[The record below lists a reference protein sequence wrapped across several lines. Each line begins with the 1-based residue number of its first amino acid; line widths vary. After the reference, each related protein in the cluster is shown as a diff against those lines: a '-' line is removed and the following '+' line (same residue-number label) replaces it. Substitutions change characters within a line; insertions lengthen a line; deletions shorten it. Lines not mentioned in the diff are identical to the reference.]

1 MAISDSLF
9 NWGTVTNCKV
19 RNGQTRDEYEC
30 RLGWAYA
37 VNGDKSSSQDISGN
51 RTQVTLRLQARSIS
65 STYKT
70 EGTGQTTIIDNTTV
84 TSNARIDMSNTNVW
98 QTLGEL
104 TIWIDHNNDGNISVI
119 KNGSFTCTAGSSD
132 YSLRS
137 GSASVTVA
145 PATIPRY
152 ANFTNHHIASV
163 GTHSINVYWNADA
176 ACDAIQCS
184 VNGGGW
190 FGVSGHPEYTISGL
204 TPNTAYSIRTRIRRQ
219 DSQLWTESG
228 TIYATTEQVTP
239 NITGIWVKSVG
250 LNSITFAFS
259 CDYAH
264 TFYYKLSTHT
274 NYTRGANNITA
285 GEFTITGLAPNSQ
298 YTVNLICRN
307 WINES
312 ADTYKDVH
320 ANISGTTL
328 NVGTITSAPDI
339 NFGDFARITKLN
351 PSGAVN
357 NLRVETLNPTVT
369 MASRNNISNDYT
381 LTLTDSEWDE
391 LYKRLGDN
399 NSITIR
405 YVIDTY
411 GDTIYYHW
419 VDKTLTLTGNQ
430 KTAHIGVGGGQKR
443 ARVFLGVNGSVKR
456 AVMWIGNNGRKRC
469 I

>member
-9 NWGTVTNCKV
+9 NWGTETNCKV
-19 RNGQTRDEYEC
+19 RNGQTRTEYRC

-37 VNGDKSSSQDISGN
+37 VNGNQSSSQDISGN

-104 TIWIDHNNDGNISVI
+104 TIWISHNSDGTLSVS
-119 KNGSFTCTAGSSD
+119 KSGSFTCTAGSSD

-152 ANFTNHHIASV
+152 ANFIHHHIATV
-163 GTHSINVYWNADA
+163 GTNSVNVYWGADA
-176 ACDAIQCS
+176 TCDAIQCS

-190 FGVSGHPEYTISGL
+190 FDVSGYPEYTIGGL
-204 TPNTAYSIRTRIRRQ
+204 SPNTSYSIRTKIRRQ

-228 TIYATTEQVTP
+228 TIYATTDQVTP

-250 LNSITFAFS
+250 LNSITFAVS
-259 CDYAH
+259 CDWAH
-264 TFYYKLSTHT
+264 TFYYKLV
-274 NYTRGANNITA
+274 NWNDWIRGWNNINYA
-285 GEFTITGLAPNSQ
+285 EVTITGLAPNTT
-298 YTVNLICRN
+298 YTLEVLCRN
-307 WINES
+307 WINEG
-312 ADTYKDVH
+312 ANIYKDAYVTCV
-320 ANISGTTL
+320 GTTL
-328 NVGTITSAPDI
+328 DIGIITSAPDI
-339 NFGDFARITKLN
+339 NFGDSARITKSN
-351 PSGAVN
+351 PSGVLN
-357 NLRVETLNPTVT
+357 NLRIETLNPTVT
-369 MASRNNISNDYT
+369 IASRNNVGDDYT
-381 LTLTDSEWDE
+381 LILTDTEWDE
-391 LYKRLGDN
+391 LYRKLGDN
-399 NSITIR
+399 NAITIR

-411 GDTIYYHW
+411 GDAIHYHW
-419 VDKTLTLTGNQ
+419 VDRTLTLTGNQ
-430 KTAHIGVGGGQKR
+430 KTSHIGISGARKR
-443 ARVFLGVNGSVKR
+443 AKVFIGVNGSVKR